1 MGKLEGLYQ
10 RADVLFPSPN
20 RTGRASIWVVSR
32 RVDRWYH
39 AHPKSFAILPP
50 TLESDAMQP
59 GKLPLDL
66 LSRLLAEIDVHDPRV
81 FLGARAGEDAA
92 LIDFGDR
99 YLVAKTDPI
108 TFATDLIG
116 WYMVQVN
123 ANDIASMGGTPRWL
137 MATLLLPEGTSE
149 QDVERIFTQIRE
161 ACEALNITLIGGHTE
176 ITYDLPRPIAVG
188 AMLGE
193 VPKDRAVLTSGARPG
208 DSIVLTKAIAV
219 EGTSI
224 LAREAEDD
232 LLERGVSQKTI
243 DRAKD
248 LLFHPGIS
256 VVPEATIACNAVD
269 VNAMHDPTE
278 GGLSGG
284 LVEMATAANAG
295 LLIELDAVPVL
306 PECREI
312 CDALGL
318 DPLGLIA
325 SGSLLVTLPSDEVPS
340 LIRALAREGI
350 PAQEIG
356 KVTNASD
363 GMKVRSGNAVRDL
376 PTFPRDELARWF
388 GG

>member
-1 MGKLEGLYQ
+1 
-10 RADVLFPSPN
+10 
-20 RTGRASIWVVSR
+20 
-32 RVDRWYH
+32 
-39 AHPKSFAILPP
+39 
-50 TLESDAMQP
+50 MQP

-66 LSRLLAEIDVHDPRV
+66 LSRLLDEIDVRDPRV
-81 FLGARAGEDAA
+81 VLGARAGEDAA

-123 ANDIASMGGTPRWL
+123 ANDIAVMGGTPRWL
-137 MATLLLPEGTSE
+137 MTTLLLPDTTTERE
-149 QDVERIFTQIRE
+149 VERIFTQVRE
-161 ACEALNITLIGGHTE
+161 ACDTLNITLIGGHTE

-193 VPKDRAVLTSGARPG
+193 VPKERAVLTSGARPG

-224 LAREAEDD
+224 LAREAAND
-232 LLERGVSQKTI
+232 LLERGLTQDTI

-248 LLFHPGIS
+248 FLFRPGIS
-256 VVPEATIACNAVD
+256 VVPEAAIACDTVD
-269 VNAMHDPTE
+269 VHAMHDPTE

-284 LVEMATAANAG
+284 LVEMAAG
-295 LLIELDAVPVL
+295 ADVGMLIDMDAVPVL

-325 SGSLLVTLPSDEVPS
+325 SGSLLAALPLNDVRR
-340 LIRALAREGI
+340 LIGALAREGI
-350 PAQEIG
+350 AAHEIG
-356 KVTNASD
+356 TVTESAQ
-363 GMKVRSGNAVRDL
+363 GLKVRSRGEIRDL

>member
-1 MGKLEGLYQ
+1 
-10 RADVLFPSPN
+10 
-20 RTGRASIWVVSR
+20 
-32 RVDRWYH
+32 
-39 AHPKSFAILPP
+39 
-50 TLESDAMQP
+50 MQP

-66 LSRLLAEIDVHDPRV
+66 LSRLLADIDVRDPRV

-99 YLVAKTDPI
+99 YLIAKTDPI

-137 MATLLLPEGTSE
+137 MTTLLLPEGTSE
-149 QDVERIFTQIRE
+149 PDVERMFTQVRE

-193 VPKDRAVLTSGARPG
+193 VPKERAVLTSGARPG

-224 LAREAEDD
+224 LAREAEGD
-232 LLERGVSQKTI
+232 LLERGVSQETI

-248 LLFHPGIS
+248 LLFSPGIS
-256 VVPEATIACNAVD
+256 VVPDATIACNAVD
-269 VNAMHDPTE
+269 VHAMHDPTE
-278 GGLSGG
+278 GGIYGG

-295 LLIELDAVPVL
+295 LLIDLEAVPVL

-312 CDALGL
+312 CDALAL

-325 SGSLLVTLPSDEVPS
+325 SGSLLVALQPDEVPS
-340 LIRALAREGI
+340 LISALAHAGI
-350 PAQEIG
+350 HAQEIG
-356 KVTNASD
+356 KVTDASD
-363 GMKVRSGNAVRDL
+363 GMKVRSGNSVRDL
-376 PTFPRDELARWF
+376 PTFSRDELARWF